1 MEQNYNNYL
10 ILDKFNVPRETFSE
24 LDEFKDLI
32 IEKNKEINLIS
43 RKTVSDLR
51 KRHIVDCAQVIDLID
66 INSKTCTDIGSGA
79 GLPGVVASIMLKGK
93 KIDMKMNLYEKSYHK
108 SSFLRSVSKKLKLNN
123 EIFQEDIFEKKNLV
137 SGSILARAFKPLP
150 VILDLVEKNFEKYT
164 NLIVFM
170 GKNGKQLLE
179 EAFKKWEFEY
189 KERKSLT
196 SNDSFLLN
204 IKNIKKKWV
213 RHKLYQSL
221 IKKAE

>member
-1 MEQNYNNYL
+1 MDQNYDNYL

-24 LDEFKDLI
+24 LDEFKELI

-43 RKTVSDLR
+43 SKTINNL
-51 KRHIVDCAQVIDLID
+51 KNRHIIDCAQIIDLID
-66 INSKTCTDIGSGA
+66 INSKICTDIGSGA
-79 GLPGVVASIMLKGK
+79 GLPGIVLSIILKGK

-108 SSFLRSVSKKLKLNN
+108 SSFLRSVSKKLKLDS
-123 EIFQEDIFEKKNLV
+123 EIFQEDIFKKKNLV
-137 SGSILARAFKPLP
+137 SGSILVRAFKPLP

-170 GKNGKQLLE
+170 GKNGKQLIE

-196 SNDSFLLN
+196 SDDSFLLN
-204 IKNIKKKWV
+204 IKNIKKKWAQ
-213 RHKLYQSL
+213 HKLYQ
-221 IKKAE
+221 

>member
-108 SSFLRSVSKKLKLNN
+108 SSFLRSVSKRLKLNS

-150 VILDLVEKNFEKYT
+150 VILGLVEKNFKKYT

-179 EAFKKWEFEY
+179 EAFKEWEFEY
-189 KERKSLT
+189 KESKSLT

-204 IKNIKKKWV
+204 IKNIKKK
-213 RHKLYQSL
+213 
-221 IKKAE
+221 

>member
-1 MEQNYNNYL
+1 MDQNYDNYL

-24 LDEFKDLI
+24 LDEFKELI

-43 RKTVSDLR
+43 QKSVSELR
-51 KRHIVDCAQVIDLID
+51 KRHILDCAQVIDLID

-79 GLPGVVASIMLKGK
+79 GLPGIVLSIILKSK
-93 KIDMKMNLYEKSYHK
+93 KIAMKMNLYEKSYHK
-108 SSFLRSVSKKLKLNN
+108 SSFLRSVSKKLKLNS
-123 EIFQEDIFEKKNLV
+123 EIFQENIFEKKNLV
-137 SGSILARAFKPLP
+137 SGSILVRAFKPLP

-189 KERKSLT
+189 KERKSFT
-196 SNDSFLLN
+196 SDDSFLLN
-204 IKNIKKKWV
+204 IKNIKKK
-213 RHKLYQSL
+213 
-221 IKKAE
+221 

>member
-1 MEQNYNNYL
+1 MDQNYDNYL

-24 LDEFKDLI
+24 LDEFKELI

-43 RKTVSDLR
+43 PKTINNL
-51 KRHIVDCAQVIDLID
+51 KNRHIIDCAQIIDLID
-66 INSKTCTDIGSGA
+66 INSKICTDIGSGA
-79 GLPGVVASIMLKGK
+79 GLPGIVLSIILKGK

-108 SSFLRSVSKKLKLNN
+108 SSFLRSVSKKLKLDS
-123 EIFQEDIFEKKNLV
+123 EIFQEDIFKKKNLV
-137 SGSILARAFKPLP
+137 SGSILVRAFKPLP

-179 EAFKKWEFEY
+179 KAFKEWEFEY

-196 SNDSFLLN
+196 SDDSFLLN
-204 IKNIKKKWV
+204 IKNIKKK
-213 RHKLYQSL
+213 
-221 IKKAE
+221 

>member
-1 MEQNYNNYL
+1 MDQNYNNYL

-43 RKTVSDLR
+43 YKSVGDIR
-51 KRHIVDCAQVIDLID
+51 KRHIIDCAQVIDLID
-66 INSKTCTDIGSGA
+66 INHKICTDIGSGA
-79 GLPGVVASIMLKGK
+79 GLPGLVVSIMLKGK

-108 SSFLRSVSKKLKLNN
+108 SCFLRSVSKKLKLNS

-204 IKNIKKKWV
+204 IKNIKKK
-213 RHKLYQSL
+213 
-221 IKKAE
+221 

>member
-1 MEQNYNNYL
+1 MDENYNKYH
-10 ILDKFNVPRETFSE
+10 ILDRFNVPRETFLE

-32 IEKNKEINLIS
+32 IEKNKKINLIS
-43 RKTVSDLR
+43 YKSVGDIR

-66 INSKTCTDIGSGA
+66 INSKICTDIGSGA
-79 GLPGVVASIMLKGK
+79 GLPGIVVSIILKGK

-108 SSFLRSVSKKLKLNN
+108 SFFLRSVSKKLKLNS
-123 EIFQEDIFEKKNLV
+123 EIFQEDIFDKKNLV

-150 VILDLVEKNFEKYT
+150 VILDLVEKNFKKYT

-179 EAFKKWEFEY
+179 EAFKEWEFEY

-196 SNDSFLLN
+196 SDDSFLLN
-204 IKNIKKKWV
+204 IKNIKKK
-213 RHKLYQSL
+213 
-221 IKKAE
+221 

>member
-1 MEQNYNNYL
+1 MDQNYDNYL

-24 LDEFKDLI
+24 LDEFKELI

-43 RKTVSDLR
+43 PKTINNL
-51 KRHIVDCAQVIDLID
+51 KNRHIIDCAQVIDLID

-79 GLPGVVASIMLKGK
+79 GLPGIVLSIILKGK

-108 SSFLRSVSKKLKLNN
+108 SSFLRSVSKKLKLDS
-123 EIFQEDIFEKKNLV
+123 EIFQEDIFKKKNLV
-137 SGSILARAFKPLP
+137 SGSILVRAFKPLP

-179 EAFKKWEFEY
+179 EAFKEWEFEY

-196 SNDSFLLN
+196 SDDSFLLN
-204 IKNIKKKWV
+204 IKNIKKK
-213 RHKLYQSL
+213 
-221 IKKAE
+221 

>member
-1 MEQNYNNYL
+1 MDQNYDNYL
-10 ILDKFNVPRETFSE
+10 ILDKFNVPRETFLE
-24 LDEFKDLI
+24 LDEFKELI

-43 RKTVSDLR
+43 PKTINNL
-51 KRHIVDCAQVIDLID
+51 KNRHIIDCAQVIDLID

-79 GLPGVVASIMLKGK
+79 GLPGIVLSIILKGK

-108 SSFLRSVSKKLKLNN
+108 SSFLRSVSKKLKLDS
-123 EIFQEDIFEKKNLV
+123 EIFQEDIFKKKNLV

-179 EAFKKWEFEY
+179 EAFKEWEFEY

-196 SNDSFLLN
+196 SDDSFLLN
-204 IKNIKKKWV
+204 IKNIKKK
-213 RHKLYQSL
+213 
-221 IKKAE
+221 

>member
-1 MEQNYNNYL
+1 MDQNYNNYL

-51 KRHIVDCAQVIDLID
+51 KRHILDCAQVIDLID

-179 EAFKKWEFEY
+179 EAFKEWEFEY
-189 KERKSLT
+189 KESKSLT
-196 SNDSFLLN
+196 SNDSFLIN
-204 IKNIKKKWV
+204 IKNIKKK
-213 RHKLYQSL
+213 
-221 IKKAE
+221 